1 MSTAVSIVRTLLG
14 LLFDHT
20 IGNIVR
26 MIPIIRLPKLERGP
40 VSRGFLALLL
50 GILFF
55 GLTLLFSA
63 SYSSAYASSGKLYS
77 IIKPQVMI
85 ALVGLFFMWV
95 LSNINYRALR
105 LMSESLYIIT
115 IVLLILALLSPQD
128 TNGTYRWVYLPGG
141 ASFQPSEL
149 VKLCFIFAGAST
161 LQRLM
166 TRRNLFLYIVYS
178 AAICGCLAL
187 INDFGTAIIFFVTF
201 LVTAFMRSGDF
212 ATIGLACAGTAFA
225 GVLVLRFL
233 PYARNR
239 FEAWGHVW
247 DYALTTGYSQTRSM
261 MCIASGGLLGLGA
274 GNGWLKY
281 VAAADTDLV
290 FAFVAEEWG
299 LLIALML
306 VAAIVLLAASG
317 FGVFRIG
324 RGAQEIAGTFD
335 ADPGTFVQHDIAF
348 ILNTFSDPNGGSA
361 QYGVVPIGGKLVAF
375 RFPARWNA
383 SVKTISDATTS
394 VLSGQSYSVDSF
406 IRVTGTV
413 KTMPEAVSSAL
424 YDWYTENNAYLQ
436 QIGAI
441 GDSDDA
447 ADYLPDAIVCVDT
460 VGSIPQGWVE
470 GLTVAAVACL
480 IYAIV
485 VLIRILCGKYEQEK
499 LPDIT
504 FELVDMAPET
514 EAKPETAPEADSA
527 PEAEPEAE
535 AAQPEKS
542 EETEDT
548 PDA

>member
-1 MSTAVSIVRTLLG
+1 MDEHKTPEEIINDNAAPDAPETDAPEACAQPEEVTAGEPAAGEADPAEVPAPAETKPMSVRARHAFRRGVAG
-14 LLFDHT
+14 LL
-20 IGNIVR
+20 
-26 MIPIIRLPKLERGP
+26 
-40 VSRGFLALLL
+40 
-50 GILFF
+50 
-55 GLTLLFSA
+55 
-63 SYSSAYASSGKLYS
+63 
-77 IIKPQVMI
+77 
-85 ALVGLFFMWV
+85 
-95 LSNINYRALR
+95 
-105 LMSESLYIIT
+105 
-115 IVLLILALLSPQD
+115 
-128 TNGTYRWVYLPGG
+128 
-141 ASFQPSEL
+141 
-149 VKLCFIFAGAST
+149 
-161 LQRLM
+161 
-166 TRRNLFLYIVYS
+166 
-178 AAICGCLAL
+178 
-187 INDFGTAIIFFVTF
+187 
-201 LVTAFMRSGDF
+201 
-212 ATIGLACAGTAFA
+212 
-225 GVLVLRFL
+225 
-233 PYARNR
+233 
-239 FEAWGHVW
+239 
-247 DYALTTGYSQTRSM
+247 
-261 MCIASGGLLGLGA
+261 
-274 GNGWLKY
+274 
-281 VAAADTDLV
+281 
-290 FAFVAEEWG
+290 
-299 LLIALML
+299 
-306 VAAIVLLAASG
+306 AAIVLLAASG
-317 FGVFRIG
+317 FGVFRIA

-383 SVKTISDATTS
+383 SVKTIADATTS

-504 FELVDMAPET
+504 FELVDMMPET
-514 EAKPETAPEADSA
+514 EAKPETA

>member
-1 MSTAVSIVRTLLG
+1 MDEHKTPEEIINDNAAPDAPETDAPEACAQPEEVTAGEPAAGEADTAEVPAPAETKPMSVRARHAFRRGVAG
-14 LLFDHT
+14 LL
-20 IGNIVR
+20 
-26 MIPIIRLPKLERGP
+26 
-40 VSRGFLALLL
+40 
-50 GILFF
+50 
-55 GLTLLFSA
+55 
-63 SYSSAYASSGKLYS
+63 
-77 IIKPQVMI
+77 
-85 ALVGLFFMWV
+85 
-95 LSNINYRALR
+95 
-105 LMSESLYIIT
+105 
-115 IVLLILALLSPQD
+115 
-128 TNGTYRWVYLPGG
+128 
-141 ASFQPSEL
+141 
-149 VKLCFIFAGAST
+149 
-161 LQRLM
+161 
-166 TRRNLFLYIVYS
+166 
-178 AAICGCLAL
+178 
-187 INDFGTAIIFFVTF
+187 
-201 LVTAFMRSGDF
+201 
-212 ATIGLACAGTAFA
+212 
-225 GVLVLRFL
+225 
-233 PYARNR
+233 
-239 FEAWGHVW
+239 
-247 DYALTTGYSQTRSM
+247 
-261 MCIASGGLLGLGA
+261 
-274 GNGWLKY
+274 
-281 VAAADTDLV
+281 
-290 FAFVAEEWG
+290 
-299 LLIALML
+299 
-306 VAAIVLLAASG
+306 AAIVLLAASG
-317 FGVFRIG
+317 FGVFRIA

-383 SVKTISDATTS
+383 SVKTIADATTS

-447 ADYLPDAIVCVDT
+447 ADYLPDAIVRVDT

-504 FELVDMAPET
+504 FELVDMT
-514 EAKPETAPEADSA
+514 PETAPEADSA